1 MLFFLIV
8 FEINHVV
15 QAVWVPSLQT
25 QLTSK
30 LPGPQKQEIM
40 GHLFAFR
47 CFILKLRHKEILGR
61 WPGFYINDEKPKVAT
76 LPPIQL
82 NVYSNSGPSFSDYIM

>member
-47 CFILKLRHKEILGR
+47 CFILKLRH
-61 WPGFYINDEKPKVAT
+61 
-76 LPPIQL
+76 
-82 NVYSNSGPSFSDYIM
+82 